1 MGDSISIK
9 CKSEKQVDKFVNF
22 LGKLPKVAGDY
33 TLKTNDNLSYKPTKE

>member
-22 LGKLPKVAGDY
+22 LSKLPKVAGDY
-33 TLKTNDNLSYKPTKE
+33 RPTKGIRNFL